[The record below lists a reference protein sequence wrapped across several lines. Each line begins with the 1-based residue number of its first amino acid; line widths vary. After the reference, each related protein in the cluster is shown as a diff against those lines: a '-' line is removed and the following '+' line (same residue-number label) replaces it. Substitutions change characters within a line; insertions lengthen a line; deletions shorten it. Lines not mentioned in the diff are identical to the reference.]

1 VNFSDFFYKKKYA
14 TVSSNKFVPT
24 DEARARVP
32 EGVVNKCPK
41 CYTPV
46 FMNELEK
53 NLFVCT
59 NTKCAHHF
67 RINARKRLELT
78 FDDGQFVEFDAAM
91 HSVDPLEFPGYKEKL
106 AKHQAAT
113 GFKDAIIS
121 GQGTIHGIPVVAAA
135 MSFEFFGGSMGSVVG
150 EKIARAMEQALA
162 QNIPFIMF
170 STSGGAR
177 MEESILSLMQMAK
190 TSAIL
195 HQFEQ
200 AGLLYIS
207 VFTDPTLGGVTA
219 SFAMLGDIIL
229 AEPGTIIG
237 FTGRRVIEQTI
248 RQVLPENFQKA
259 ETNLGYGQIDKIVSR
274 QSMRETLKTILE
286 LHQVREV

>member
-1 VNFSDFFYKKKYA
+1 MNFPNFFQKKKYA
-14 TVSSNKFVPT
+14 TIPT
-24 DEARARVP
+24 EQARQRVP
-32 EGVVNKCPK
+32 EGFVIKCPK
-41 CYTPV
+41 CYSSIFV
-46 FMNELEK
+46 NELEK

-59 NTKCAHHF
+59 NTKCNYHF
-67 RINARKRLELT
+67 RINARKRFELT
-78 FDDGQFVEFDAAM
+78 FDQSEYTEFDADM
-91 HSVDPLEFPGYKEKL
+91 VSVDPLEFPGYKEKL
-106 AKHQAAT
+106 KKHQENT
-113 GFKDAIIS
+113 GFKDAVLS
-121 GQGTIHGIPVVAAA
+121 AEGTIHGHRVVMAA

-150 EKIARAMEQALA
+150 EKIARAMERALELKV
-162 QNIPFIMF
+162 PFIMF

-195 HQFEQ
+195 HKLDE

-248 RQVLPENFQKA
+248 RQVLPDNFQTA
-259 ETNLGYGQIDKIVSR
+259 ETNLGYGQIDNIVKR
-274 QSMRETLKTILE
+274 HDMRETLRIILE
-286 LHQVREV
+286 LHQTRGNG